1 MVLSS
6 LETIW
11 FLENPWPWSKDMEKG
26 LKWSENTLQ
35 TCLKWITKS
44 SFDSFLL
51 KHMFKNC
58 NFKIFENSVFFFKSM
73 VIVNLVNFLSC
84 KFFEG
89 YKIPI
94 VMRATD
100 SWTQRRSQVRPWFPS
115 HPGPFRRE
123 RRRPAEPCPDSSITF
138 HWLKLYNDLI
148 ERLKRSFE
156 FSEFSKQF

>member
-35 TCLKWITKS
+35 ACLKWITKS
-44 SFDSFLL
+44 PFDSFLL

-84 KFFEG
+84 KLFEVYRKSYQG

-100 SWTQRRSQVRPWFPS
+100 SWTQLRLSIPPFCRDRVKSRTTRTSPSCGGMPWF
-115 HPGPFRRE
+115 
-123 RRRPAEPCPDSSITF
+123 I
-138 HWLKLYNDLI
+138 YY
-148 ERLKRSFE
+148 
-156 FSEFSKQF
+156 FSLTQTV